1 MRRNGF
7 CVFFPIALIASFSS
21 QLFISSPSAA
31 NYTLERPPS
40 EAQKANSTNALA
52 ASTYL
57 SSLEQQVVAE
67 MNKVR
72 TNPKGYIP
80 VLESY
85 KQRFQGNRVKV
96 SNRFFMQTYEGP
108 KAVDEAIA
116 FLQSARPLSPLTT
129 SIGMSLGARDHV
141 KDNGSKGS
149 TGHQGSDGSNP
160 STRID
165 RYGSWQATAGENISY
180 GPSTAQEIVMQLLID
195 DGVPNRGHRKNIFN
209 PNFKVA
215 GVAYGS
221 HAKYKTMCVINYAAG
236 YEEKSI
242 AAVSRRN

>member
-7 CVFFPIALIASFSS
+7 YVLFPIAMIATCSS
-21 QLFISSPSAA
+21 QLFLSSRSVA
-31 NYTLERPPS
+31 NNTLERSPS
-40 EAQKANSTNALA
+40 HVQKAHPTTTVA

-57 SSLEQQVVAE
+57 SPLEQQVIME

-80 VLESY
+80 VLENY
-85 KQRFQGNRVKV
+85 KQRFQGKRVKI
-96 SNRFFMQTYEGP
+96 SNQFFMQTHEGP

-116 FLQSARPLSPLTT
+116 FLKSAAPVSPLTT
-129 SIGMSLGARDHV
+129 SIGMSLGAKDHV
-141 KDNGSKGS
+141 KDNGSRGS

-165 RYGSWQATAGENISY
+165 RYGTWQSSAGENISY

-195 DGVPNRGHRKNIFN
+195 DGVANRGHRKNIFN

-215 GVAYGS
+215 GVAYGT
-221 HAKYKTMCVINYAAG
+221 HARYKTMCVINYATG